1 MYKLIYLPTAQD
13 IVDGN
18 STCDSPVILTFAL
31 KKDAKT
37 FICRHNFYITK
48 KIKAGDFVYSSSTLS
63 SHKDSIRKYLIEII
77 KVEDV

>member
-18 STCDSPVILTFAL
+18 STYDSPVILTFVF

-37 FICRHNFYITK
+37 FMHKYNFYITK
-48 KIKAGDFVYSSSTLS
+48 KIKTGNFVYSSILS
-63 SHKDSIRKYLIEII
+63 HSDKIRKYLIEII
-77 KVEDV
+77 KVGDV